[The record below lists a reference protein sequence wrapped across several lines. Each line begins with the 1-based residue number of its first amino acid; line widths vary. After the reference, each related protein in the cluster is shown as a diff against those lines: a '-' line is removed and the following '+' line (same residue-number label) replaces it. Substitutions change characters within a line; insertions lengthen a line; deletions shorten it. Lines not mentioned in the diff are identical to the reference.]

1 MEKKR
6 KSKIWVAI
14 AGLGICFSFIGAL
27 AVEVLQNKKK
37 TDSRMIDLSK
47 EIPEDKRLLGIL
59 YTENKEKILEHKN
72 NLRVILGTSKS
83 DTKIESKEVTME
95 FNKNNPSVTITAKSD
110 SKVVRGSV
118 EIKFKK
124 PDISSRVKDEDRD
137 LGVFNVIDEQKVV
150 DRIIERDILNVKKF
164 YDDLNYEKFSE
175 KFEININQQSR
186 IVTIKAKDDSIYY
199 SGQIDFRYQ
208 SPEFDT
214 IGGIVKE
221 VNELVDTQA
230 NTVLT
235 RFYELN
241 QSLFSQ
247 ENVQITRDQLQV
259 VVTQNTAKI
268 TLTGNKNYQGSITIN
283 LTVKKQFDT
292 IQNLQKDINQLV
304 DTNSTNVLN
313 RFFEL
318 NQQTLK
324 PFNITKN
331 NLKVIVENNTATVSI
346 QNHTDYQ
353 GSITINLSVIPQF
366 STLRNLNRNVDQLT
380 DNSSNTV
387 LNRFMELNK
396 TSFERENVQ
405 ITRDQLQVVVT
416 QNTAKITLTGNKNYQ
431 GSVEVNLT
439 VKKQFDTIQN
449 LQKDINQLVDTNS
462 TNVLNR
468 FFELN
473 QQTLKPFNITKNN
486 LKVIVE
492 NNTGTVSIQNHT
504 DYQGS
509 ITINLS
515 VIPQFST
522 LSGLKTNVDQLT
534 DNSSNTVLNRFMEL
548 NKTLFAQENVQ
559 ITRDQLQVVVTQNT
573 AKITLTG
580 NKNYQGSITINLTV
594 KKQFDTIQNL
604 QKDINQLVDT
614 NSQTVLN
621 RFFELNQ
628 QTLKP
633 FNITKNNLKVIVSNN
648 TATVSIQNHTDYQ
661 GSITINLSVIP
672 QFSTLR
678 NLNRNV
684 DQLTDNSSNTV
695 LDRFIQLNQTLF
707 AQENVKITRDQLQVQ
722 VNDNTAKITLI
733 GNKNYQGSITI
744 NLTVKKQ
751 FDTIQNLQKDINQ
764 LVDTNSSTVLNR
776 FFELNQQILKPFN
789 ITKNNLK
796 VVVSNNTATV
806 SIQNHTDYQ
815 GSITIN
821 LSVIPQFSTL
831 RNLNRNVDQ
840 LTDNSSNTVL
850 NRFMEL
856 NKTLFAQENVQI
868 TRDQLQV
875 VVTQN
880 TAKITLTGN
889 KNYQGSVEVNLTV
902 KKQFDTIR
910 NLNTNIN
917 QLINEEPSTVLN
929 RFYELNEQV
938 LKPLNITKNKLKLE
952 VNINNTTIR
961 TTITVINHANYQG
974 SVQVNLS
981 VIPQFSTLRNLNR
994 NVDQLTNNSVDTVLD
1009 RFIQL
1014 NQTLFAQENVKITRD
1029 QLQVEVSGNT
1039 AKITLT
1045 GNKNYQG
1052 SITINLTV
1060 KNQFS
1065 SISGIV
1071 KEVNNLKNNDQQSV
1085 LNRFILLNSTR
1096 LNLHKIT
1103 RSQLKVV
1110 VNDNVATITVIN
1122 HPSYQGSIQ
1131 VNLKSWLKV
1140 TKSYLGVLDND
1151 GRESISSSVLRALN
1165 IQNNWNFSLNDLN
1178 IDVNG
1183 KDARIRGKAGKNK
1196 YFIGEINVEFGL
1208 TNLYDRD
1215 GGFIV
1220 SYYDLE
1226 RIGFF
1231 KNIEGEWQIMN
1242 IEPVTGVP
1250 EVLPSFITSL
1260 KDAFKTNSTN
1270 YFTYKGV
1277 EKWNTSKVTD
1287 MSGMFENARGFNIDI
1302 SNWDTSNV
1310 TNMSRM
1316 FQGAERF
1323 NQNINSWDTSN
1334 VTDMSRM
1341 FERAKEFDRPLN
1353 SWDTSKVTNMSRM
1366 FAFAENFDHYIGDWD
1381 VSKVRD
1387 MSFMFYSAT
1396 KYARY
1401 IGRWN
1406 LSSIQNFVSFGTGSQ
1421 YAKTTFFRLFHIIP
1435 TILYNHLNISF
1446 YKQPIPE

>member
-268 TLTGNKNYQGSITIN
+268 TLTGNKNYQGS
-283 LTVKKQFDT
+283 
-292 IQNLQKDINQLV
+292 
-304 DTNSTNVLN
+304 
-313 RFFEL
+313 
-318 NQQTLK
+318 
-324 PFNITKN
+324 
-331 NLKVIVENNTATVSI
+331 
-346 QNHTDYQ
+346 
-353 GSITINLSVIPQF
+353 
-366 STLRNLNRNVDQLT
+366 
-380 DNSSNTV
+380 
-387 LNRFMELNK
+387 
-396 TSFERENVQ
+396 
-405 ITRDQLQVVVT
+405 
-416 QNTAKITLTGNKNYQ
+416 
-431 GSVEVNLT
+431 VEVNLT

-468 FFELN
+468 FFELK
-473 QQTLKPFNITKNN
+473 QQT
-486 LKVIVE
+486 
-492 NNTGTVSIQNHT
+492 
-504 DYQGS
+504 
-509 ITINLS
+509 
-515 VIPQFST
+515 
-522 LSGLKTNVDQLT
+522 
-534 DNSSNTVLNRFMEL
+534 
-548 NKTLFAQENVQ
+548 
-559 ITRDQLQVVVTQNT
+559 
-573 AKITLTG
+573 
-580 NKNYQGSITINLTV
+580 
-594 KKQFDTIQNL
+594 
-604 QKDINQLVDT
+604 
-614 NSQTVLN
+614 
-621 RFFELNQ
+621 
-628 QTLKP
+628 
-633 FNITKNNLKVIVSNN
+633 
-648 TATVSIQNHTDYQ
+648 
-661 GSITINLSVIP
+661 
-672 QFSTLR
+672 
-678 NLNRNV
+678 
-684 DQLTDNSSNTV
+684 
-695 LDRFIQLNQTLF
+695 
-707 AQENVKITRDQLQVQ
+707 
-722 VNDNTAKITLI
+722 
-733 GNKNYQGSITI
+733 
-744 NLTVKKQ
+744 
-751 FDTIQNLQKDINQ
+751 
-764 LVDTNSSTVLNR
+764 
-776 FFELNQQILKPFN
+776 LKPFN

-806 SIQNHTDYQ
+806 SIQNHADYQ

-831 RNLNRNVDQ
+831 SGL
-840 LTDNSSNTVL
+840 
-850 NRFMEL
+850 
-856 NKTLFAQENVQI
+856 KT
-868 TRDQLQV
+868 
-875 VVTQN
+875 
-880 TAKITLTGN
+880 
-889 KNYQGSVEVNLTV
+889 
-902 KKQFDTIR
+902 
-910 NLNTNIN
+910 
-917 QLINEEPSTVLN
+917 
-929 RFYELNEQV
+929 
-938 LKPLNITKNKLKLE
+938 
-952 VNINNTTIR
+952 
-961 TTITVINHANYQG
+961 
-974 SVQVNLS
+974 
-981 VIPQFSTLRNLNR
+981 

-1208 TNLYDRD
+1208 TNLYDRG
-1215 GGFIV
+1215 GGFIEP
-1220 SYYDLE
+1220 YYDLE

-1242 IEPVTGVP
+1242 IDGKVTEVP

-1260 KDAFKTNSTN
+1260 KDAFKGPNNEKRSGL
-1270 YFTYKGV
+1270 YKGI
-1277 EKWNTSKVTD
+1277 EKWDTSNVTD
-1287 MSGMFENARGFNIDI
+1287 MSGMFENVYNFNQDI

-1316 FQGAERF
+1316 FKGAERF

-1334 VTDMSRM
+1334 VTDMSGM
-1341 FERAKEFDRPLN
+1341 FEKAKEFDRPLN

-1401 IGRWN
+1401 IGKWD

-1435 TILYNHLNISF
+1435 TILYNHLNVSF